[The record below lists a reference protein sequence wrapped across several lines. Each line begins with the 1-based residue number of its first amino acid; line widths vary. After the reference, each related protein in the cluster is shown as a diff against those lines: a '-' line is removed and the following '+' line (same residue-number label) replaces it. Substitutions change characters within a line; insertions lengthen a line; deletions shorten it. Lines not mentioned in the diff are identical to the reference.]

1 MPELTEYL
9 PFHVVICMER
19 IQPDRCFGSCQEHQQ
34 NDQQK
39 HLGEHGGAGRSCHT
53 KAGAP
58 DGNGVGADGQASCR
72 IDQEKV
78 SDNVGCIRGQIGSQ
92 RDPRVSGRTENC
104 GEYYREC
111 LGREAVADDLHVALC
126 LGNDL
131 RSSTKPDG
139 ERMADEL
146 HAKSQQKTKHGCAHK
161 SLGRD
166 PAGTSIIAG
175 AHCMGDQIGKAHA

>member
-1 MPELTEYL
+1 MTSRSIWESMVEQAAPAT
-9 PFHVVICMER
+9 PSPAPQMEMVWEPMVR
-19 IQPDRCFGSCQEHQQ
+19 LR
-34 NDQQK
+34 N
-39 HLGEHGGAGRSCHT
+39 
-53 KAGAP
+53 
-58 DGNGVGADGQASCR
+58 R

-78 SDNVGCIRGQIGSQ
+78 SDNVGCVRGQIGSQ
-92 RDPRVSGRTENC
+92 RDPRVSGRTKNR

-139 ERMADEL
+139 ERIADEL
-146 HAKSQQKTKHGCAHK
+146 YAKSQQKTKHGCAHK

-166 PAGTSIIAG
+166 PAGTIIITG
-175 AHCMGDQIGKAHA
+175 AYCMGDQIGKAHA